1 MIYMTNDKKQ
11 FFNAVVS
18 LFKAVPQFTED
29 TSVEADNKY
38 FLGAG
43 IYVTEE
49 AAKHCFVN
57 NYKQELA
64 EMFGYDILAIN
75 KNTFY
80 SSFEESA
87 ETEQLEKLY
96 NVLIYY
102 FSVFVPEQMGIG
114 STAVIPAKDLQLPEN
129 DKPVKVTVITSISN
143 EEIGKRV
150 HKMLESG
157 VALKDDTLKA
167 VLTIAEYLSLELDLE
182 KVRNKE
188 FKMFLYKELGT
199 IPENPVE
206 FLRYMIYLNTTRT
219 LLIKDNDTIRS
230 LKYGSR
236 VDTEEYFKMYFYK
249 YSEARLSSIF
259 LRFKPLFLAM
269 KSHRGM
275 APVINRLRK
284 LAITN
289 HKAKKAEVLDVITS
303 DSNVSLDEIAR
314 ELEKVT
320 IYKKV
325 SLYNALSNRLAD
337 PLGRVF
343 QIRNGKMYLKLN
355 ESHCTVDTDRLDK
368 IQSLLEESIISD
380 VEENIRDKTFYIP
393 DNVSY
398 AVPASEKKLFN
409 GIPFGTRIR
418 FSGSTIFGI
427 HWYNIKVNDRESR
440 VDLDLHV
447 NNKKYNI
454 GWYSYF
460 NDENAGRRDIIFS
473 GDMVNAPISEGGAAE
488 AMYIDESAS
497 FEDDVITLS
506 INRYSAEGEVPFKL
520 FIGECSEKQE
530 FENATRS
537 SRDSYKDRK
546 YIISAHEMSQCFNYA
561 IDDPQQTIGFIRDD
575 GNGNRTYYVTNMI
588 FGRSIVSKNTSQT
601 INGASALVSVYDN
614 SLSLEK
620 LILMA
625 GGTVVHDA
633 AVENAVS
640 LAPENLAQDTI
651 LGLMTKQEETK
662 ENAAA

>member
-1 MIYMTNDKKQ
+1 MTNDKKK

-18 LFKAVPQFTED
+18 LFKAVPQFTEN
-29 TSVEADNKY
+29 TAIEADNKF

-49 AAKHCFVN
+49 AAKHCLVN
-57 NYKQELA
+57 DYKMELA
-64 EMFGYDILAIN
+64 EKFGYDILSIN
-75 KNTFY
+75 QNTFY

-87 ETEQLEKLY
+87 ETEQLDKIY
-96 NVLIYY
+96 NVLLYY
-102 FSVFVPEQMGIG
+102 FSVFVPEQLGIG
-114 STAVIPAKDLQLPEN
+114 STAIIPAKDLQLPEN

-143 EEIGKRV
+143 EEIGNRV
-150 HKMLESG
+150 QKMLESG

-167 VLTIAEYLSLELDLE
+167 VLTIAKHLSLELDLE
-182 KVRNKE
+182 KVKNKE

-219 LLIKDNDTIRS
+219 MLIKDDTTIRS
-230 LKYGSR
+230 LKYGSS
-236 VDTEEYFKMYFYK
+236 VDTEEYFRMYFYK

-269 KSHRGM
+269 KKHRGM

-303 DSNVSLDEIAR
+303 DNTVGLDEITK

-320 IYKKV
+320 IFKKI
-325 SLYNALSNRLAD
+325 SLYNALSNKLAD

-355 ESHCTVDTDRLDK
+355 ESQCAVNTDKLDK
-368 IQSLLEESIISD
+368 IKGLLEESIVAD
-380 VEENIRDKTFYIP
+380 VQENIRDKTFYIP
-393 DNVSY
+393 ENVSY
-398 AVPASEKKLFN
+398 AVPVSEKKLFN

-427 HWYNIKVNDRESR
+427 HWYNIKVNGRESR
-440 VDLDLHV
+440 VDLDLHI

-473 GDMVNAPISEGGAAE
+473 GDMVDAPISKGGAAE

-506 INRYSAEGEVPFKL
+506 INRYSAAGEVPFKL
-520 FIGECSEKQE
+520 FIGECSEKQK
-530 FENATRS
+530 FENATKS

-546 YIISAHEMSQCFNYA
+546 YIISAHEMSQCFNYT

-625 GGTVVHDA
+625 GGKVVRDA
-633 AVENAVS
+633 AVEDAVS

-651 LGLMTKQEETK
+651 LSLMTKQEETE